1 MSKRSLFWAN
11 ASGKLGET
19 VFYRAGGQQRNRS
32 YVKNVKNPKT
42 QPQALQR
49 AKFNNMVAVYRGV
62 KTVADSFFTRKSNQ
76 SGFNAFFSQNW
87 GSNAWV
93 ANKIMCERAEGVSK
107 GFYMANGALTIDTSN
122 ITLEQIDP
130 EFTENVFKED
140 YAMMWKLPVPLSPT
154 NIFSCAMQNGTL
166 LYNLL
171 TASGN
176 PMNLP
181 TKFNVTA
188 VFAEYGLEGIGH
200 RVITVECTPD
210 GKAAWR
216 NVATPAGKKP
226 WTEMQLQTICTI
238 AAATSVTPSVSEE
251 YTGSAVDVTKL
262 SFGLTDAAEAKI
274 QSGLAVIISY
284 TDASGKQ
291 CTKSPMVYAESLAGL
306 ANQWLPS
313 GEVGSGIVMEY
324 SATSNTI

>member
-19 VFYRAGGQQRNRS
+19 VFYRAGGEQRNRT

-42 QPQALQR
+42 QRQALQR
-49 AKFNNMVAVYRGV
+49 AKFNNMVAVFRGI
-62 KTVADSFFTRKSNQ
+62 KAVADSFFTRKSNQ

-93 ANKIMCERAEGVSK
+93 ANKAMCERAEGVSK
-107 GFYMANGALTIDTSN
+107 GFFMANGALTINTSN
-122 ITLEQIDP
+122 IALEQISEDLENNP
-130 EFTENVFKED
+130 YKGEF
-140 YAMMWKLPVPLSPT
+140 AMIWTLPVALSPT
-154 NIFSCAMQNGTL
+154 NILGSSMQNGTL

-210 GKAAWR
+210 GKAPWR
-216 NVATPAGKKP
+216 NIATPAGKEP
-226 WTEMQLQTICTI
+226 WTDIQLQTICTI
-238 AAATSVTPSVSEE
+238 ASALSLTPSVSTD
-251 YTGSAVDVTKL
+251 YTGNAVNVTGL
-262 SFGLTDAAEAKI
+262 SFGMTDAQETNM
-274 QSGLAVIISY
+274 QSGLAIIISY

-291 CTKSPMVYAESLAGL
+291 CTKSPMVYADSLAEL

-313 GEVGSGIVMEY
+313 GKVGSGIVTEY

>member
-19 VFYRAGGQQRNRS
+19 VFYRVGGGQRNRA

-49 AKFNNMVAVYRGV
+49 AKFNNMVAVFRGV
-62 KTVADSFFTRKSNQ
+62 KAVADSFFTKKSNQ

-93 ANKIMCERAEGVSK
+93 ANKGMCERAEGVSK

-122 ITLEQIDP
+122 IELSQIDP
-130 EFTENVFKED
+130 EFAEHIFKGD
-140 YAMMWKLPVPLSPT
+140 YAMMWKLPVALSPT
-154 NIFSCAMQNGTL
+154 NILSCAMQDGTL

-216 NVATPAGKKP
+216 NVATPTGKKP

-238 AAATSVTPSVSEE
+238 AAATSVSPSNTGE
-251 YTGSAVDVTKL
+251 YTGSAVNVTTL
-262 SFGLTDAAEAKI
+262 SFGLTETKQTNV

-291 CTKSPMVYAESLAGL
+291 CTRSPMVYADSLAEL

>member
-11 ASGKLGET
+11 SSGKLGET
-19 VFYRAGGQQRNRS
+19 VFYRAGGEQRNRA

-49 AKFNNMVAVYRGV
+49 AKFNNMVAVFRGI
-62 KTVADSFFTRKSNQ
+62 KAVANSFFTKKSNQ

-93 ANKIMCERAEGVSK
+93 ANKVMCERAEGVSK
-107 GFYMANGALTIDTSN
+107 GFYMANGALTINTSN
-122 ITLEQIDP
+122 IALEQISEDLEGNSFKG
-130 EFTENVFKED
+130 EF
-140 YAMMWKLPVPLSPT
+140 AMIWTLPKALSPT
-154 NIFSCAMQNGTL
+154 NILGASMQNGTL

-200 RVITVECTPD
+200 RIITVECTPD
-210 GKAAWR
+210 GKAPWR

-226 WTEMQLQTICTI
+226 WSDLQLQTICTI
-238 AAATSVTPSVSEE
+238 ASAASLKPAVATD
-251 YTGSAVDVTKL
+251 YTGSAVNVTGL
-262 SFGLTDAAEAKI
+262 SFGITDAQEAKV
-274 QSGLAVIISY
+274 QLGLAVIISY

-291 CTKSPMVYAESLAGL
+291 YTKSPMVYADSLAKL

-313 GEVGSGIVMEY
+313 GEVGSGIVTEY

>member
-19 VFYRAGGQQRNRS
+19 VFYRAGGEQRNRT

-49 AKFNNMVAVYRGV
+49 AKFNNMVAVFRGI
-62 KTVADSFFTRKSNQ
+62 KAVADSFFTRKSNQ

-93 ANKIMCERAEGVSK
+93 ANKAMCERAEGVSK
-107 GFYMANGALTIDTSN
+107 GFFMANGALTIDTSN
-122 ITLEQIDP
+122 IALEQISEDLESNP
-130 EFTENVFKED
+130 YKDEF
-140 YAMMWKLPVPLSPT
+140 AMIWTLPVALSPT
-154 NIFSCAMQNGTL
+154 NILGSSMQNGTL

-210 GKAAWR
+210 GKAPWR
-216 NVATPAGKKP
+216 NIATPAGKKP
-226 WTEMQLQTICTI
+226 WTDMQLQTICTI
-238 AAATSVTPSVSEE
+238 AAAASLTPSSDTN
-251 YTGSAVDVTKL
+251 YTGSAVNVTGL
-262 SFGLTDAAEAKI
+262 SFGMTDTQEANM
-274 QSGLAVIISY
+274 QSGLAIIISY

-291 CTKSPMVYAESLAGL
+291 CTKSPMVYADSLAEL

-313 GEVGSGIVMEY
+313 GEVGSGIVTEY

>member
-19 VFYRAGGQQRNRS
+19 VFYRAGGEQRNRT

-42 QPQALQR
+42 QSQALQR
-49 AKFNNMVAVYRGV
+49 AKFNNMVAVFRGI
-62 KTVADSFFTRKSNQ
+62 KAVADSFFTRKSNQ

-93 ANKIMCERAEGVSK
+93 ASKAMCERAEGVSK
-107 GFYMANGALTIDTSN
+107 GFFMANGALTIDTSN
-122 ITLEQIDP
+122 IALEQIDP
-130 EFTENVFKED
+130 EFAENVFKED
-140 YAMMWKLPVPLSPT
+140 YAMMWTLPVALSPT
-154 NIFSCAMQNGTL
+154 NILSCAMQNGTL

-210 GKAAWR
+210 GKGAWR

-238 AAATSVTPSVSEE
+238 AAANSVRPSVSED
-251 YTGSAVDVTKL
+251 YTGSAVDVKKL
-262 SFGLTDAAEAKI
+262 SFGLTDAVEANV

-284 TDASGKQ
+284 TDTSGKQ
-291 CTKSPMVYAESLAGL
+291 CTKSPMVYADSLAEL

-313 GEVGSGIVMEY
+313 GEVGSGIVTEY

>member
-19 VFYRAGGQQRNRS
+19 VFYRAGGEQRNRT

-42 QPQALQR
+42 PPQALQR
-49 AKFNNMVAVYRGV
+49 AKFNNMVAVFRGV
-62 KTVADSFFTRKSNQ
+62 KAVAESFFTKKPHQ

-93 ANKIMCERAEGVSK
+93 ANKAMCERAEGVSK
-107 GFYMANGALTIDTSN
+107 GFYMANGSLTINTSD
-122 ITLEQIDP
+122 ITLEQISEDLENNQLKG
-130 EFTENVFKED
+130 EF
-140 YAMMWKLPVPLSPT
+140 AMMWNLPVALSPT
-154 NIFSCAMQNGTL
+154 NILGASMQNGTL

-171 TASGN
+171 TSSGN

-181 TKFNVTA
+181 AKFNVTA

-200 RVITVECTPD
+200 RIITVECTPS
-210 GKAAWR
+210 GKAPWR
-216 NVATPAGKKP
+216 NIAVPAGGTP
-226 WTEMQLQTICTI
+226 WTEAQLQTICTI
-238 AAATSVTPSVSEE
+238 ASAASLTPAASTE
-251 YTGSAVDVTKL
+251 YTGKATNVIQL
-262 SFGLTDAAEAKI
+262 SFGLTDATESKV

-291 CTKSPMVYAESLAGL
+291 CTKSPMVYAESLATL
-306 ANQWLPS
+306 ANQWLPE
-313 GEVGSGIVMEY
+313 GEAGSTIVTEY
-324 SATSNTI
+324 SAASNKL

>member
-19 VFYRAGGQQRNRS
+19 VFYRAGGEQRNRT

-49 AKFNNMVAVYRGV
+49 AKFNNMVAVFRGI
-62 KTVADSFFTRKSNQ
+62 KAVADSFFTRKPNQ

-93 ANKIMCERAEGVSK
+93 ANKAMCERAEGVSK
-107 GFYMANGALTIDTSN
+107 GFFMANGALTIDTSN
-122 ITLEQIDP
+122 IALEQISEDLESNP
-130 EFTENVFKED
+130 YKGEF
-140 YAMMWKLPVPLSPT
+140 AMIWTLPVALSPT
-154 NIFSCAMQNGTL
+154 NILGSSMQNGTL

-210 GKAAWR
+210 GKAPWR

-226 WTEMQLQTICTI
+226 WSDIQLQTICTI
-238 AAATSVTPSVSEE
+238 ASALSLTPSVSTD
-251 YTGSAVDVTKL
+251 YTGSAANVTGL
-262 SFGLTDAAEAKI
+262 SFGMTDAQETNM

-291 CTKSPMVYAESLAGL
+291 CTKSPMVYADSLAEL

-313 GEVGSGIVMEY
+313 GEVGSGIVTEY

>member
-1 MSKRSLFWAN
+1 MSKRSLFWAH

-19 VFYRAGGQQRNRS
+19 VFYRAGGEQRNRT

-49 AKFNNMVAVYRGV
+49 AKFNNMVAVFRGI
-62 KTVADSFFTRKSNQ
+62 KAVAESFFSRKTNQ

-107 GFYMANGALTIDTSN
+107 GLYMANGALNIDTSN
-122 ITLEQIDP
+122 IVLEQISP
-130 EFTENVFKED
+130 EFTQNQFTGD
-140 YAMMWKLPVPLSPT
+140 YAMMWTLPVALSPT
-154 NIFSCAMQNGTL
+154 NILGASLENGTL
-166 LYNLL
+166 LYNTL

-210 GKAAWR
+210 GKAPWR
-216 NVATPAGKKP
+216 NVATPKGKKP
-226 WTEMQLQTICTI
+226 WTEAQLQTICTI
-238 AAATSVTPSVSEE
+238 AEAMSLTPSKDET
-251 YTGSAVDVTKL
+251 YNGSAVHIMKL
-262 SFGLTDAAEAKI
+262 SFGLTEVKEANV

-291 CTKSPMVYAESLAGL
+291 YTKSPMVYADSLAKL

-313 GEVGSGIVMEY
+313 GEVGSGIVAEY
-324 SATSNTI
+324 SATSNKI

>member
-19 VFYRAGGQQRNRS
+19 VFYRAGGEQRNRT

-49 AKFNNMVAVYRGV
+49 AKFNNMVAVFRGI
-62 KTVADSFFTRKSNQ
+62 KAVADSFFTRKSNQ

-93 ANKIMCERAEGVSK
+93 ANKAMCERAEGVSK
-107 GFYMANGALTIDTSN
+107 GFFMANGALTIGTSD
-122 ITLEQIDP
+122 IALEQISEDLESNP
-130 EFTENVFKED
+130 HKGEF
-140 YAMMWKLPVPLSPT
+140 AMIWTLPVALSPT
-154 NIFSCAMQNGTL
+154 NILGSSLQNGTL

-210 GKAAWR
+210 GKAPWR
-216 NVATPAGKKP
+216 NIATPAGQNP
-226 WTEMQLQTICTI
+226 WTDIQLQTICTI
-238 AAATSVTPSVSEE
+238 ADALSLTPSTDTN
-251 YTGSAVDVTKL
+251 YTGSAVNVTGL
-262 SFGLTDAAEAKI
+262 SFGLTNATETNV

-291 CTKSPMVYAESLAGL
+291 CTKSPMVYADSLAEL

-313 GEVGSGIVMEY
+313 GEVGSGIVTEY

>member
-19 VFYRAGGQQRNRS
+19 VFYRAGGEQRNRT

-49 AKFNNMVAVYRGV
+49 AKFNNMVAVFRGI
-62 KTVADSFFTRKSNQ
+62 KAVADSFFTRKANQ

-93 ANKIMCERAEGVSK
+93 ANKVMCERAEGVSK
-107 GFYMANGALTIDTSN
+107 GFFMANGALTIDTSN
-122 ITLEQIDP
+122 IALGQISGDLTSNP
-130 EFTENVFKED
+130 SKGLF
-140 YAMMWKLPVPLSPT
+140 AMIWTLPVALSPT
-154 NIFSCAMQNGTL
+154 NILGASLQNGTL
-166 LYNLL
+166 IYNLL

-181 TKFNVTA
+181 AKFNMTA

-210 GKAAWR
+210 GKAPWR

-226 WTEMQLQTICTI
+226 WSDIQLQSICTI
-238 AAATSVTPSVSEE
+238 ADAESLTPSAGTN
-251 YTGSAVDVTKL
+251 YAGSAENVRAL
-262 SFGLTDAAEAKI
+262 SFGMKDAQEANI

-291 CTKSPMVYAESLAGL
+291 CTKSPMVYADSLAEL

-313 GEVGSGIVMEY
+313 GEVGSGIVTEY
-324 SATSNTI
+324 SASSITI

>member
-19 VFYRAGGQQRNRS
+19 VFYRAGGGQRNRT

-42 QPQALQR
+42 PPQALQR
-49 AKFNNMVAVYRGV
+49 AKFNNMVAVFRGV
-62 KTVADSFFTRKSNQ
+62 KAVAESFFTKKANQ

-93 ANKIMCERAEGVSK
+93 ANKAMCNRAEGVSK
-107 GFYMANGALTIDTSN
+107 GFYMANGSLTIDTSN
-122 ITLEQIDP
+122 ITLGKISETLANHP
-130 EFTENVFKED
+130 SKGNF
-140 YAMMWKLPVPLSPT
+140 AMLWGLPASLSPT
-154 NIFSCAMQNGTL
+154 NILGSSMQNGTL

-171 TASGN
+171 TSSGN

-181 TKFNVTA
+181 AKFNVTA
-188 VFAEYGLEGIGH
+188 VFAEYGLEGVGH
-200 RVITVECTPD
+200 RVITVECTPN

-226 WTEMQLQTICTI
+226 WSEIQLQTICTI
-238 AAATSVTPSVSEE
+238 ASATSINPGSGGE
-251 YTGSAVDVTKL
+251 YTGSAVNVTKI
-262 SFGLTDAAEAKI
+262 SFGLTDAVETNI

-291 CTKSPMVYAESLAGL
+291 CTRSPMVYADSLAEL
-306 ANQWLPS
+306 ANQWLPT
-313 GEVGSGIVMEY
+313 GEVGSTIVAEY
-324 SATSNTI
+324 SAASNKL

>member
-19 VFYRAGGQQRNRS
+19 VFYRAGGEQRNRT

-49 AKFNNMVAVYRGV
+49 AKFNNMVAVFRGI
-62 KTVADSFFTRKSNQ
+62 KAVADSFFTRKPNQ

-93 ANKIMCERAEGVSK
+93 ANKAMCERAEGVSK
-107 GFYMANGALTIDTSN
+107 GFFMANGALTIDTSN
-122 ITLEQIDP
+122 IALGQIS
-130 EFTENVFKED
+130 ED
-140 YAMMWKLPVPLSPT
+140 LTSNPSKGQFAMIWTLPVSLSPT
-154 NIFSCAMQNGTL
+154 NILGASMQNGTL

-210 GKAAWR
+210 GKAPWR
-216 NVATPAGKKP
+216 NIATPAGKKP
-226 WTEMQLQTICTI
+226 WSDIQLQSICTI
-238 AAATSVTPSVSEE
+238 ADAASLNPSAGTN
-251 YTGSAVDVTKL
+251 YAGSAENVKSL
-262 SFGLTDAAEAKI
+262 SFGMKDAQQANV

-291 CTKSPMVYAESLAGL
+291 CTKSPMVYADSLAEL

-313 GEVGSGIVMEY
+313 GEVGSGIVTEY

>member
-19 VFYRAGGQQRNRS
+19 VFYRASGEQRTRT

-42 QPQALQR
+42 RPQALQR
-49 AKFNNMVAVYRGV
+49 AKFNNMVAVFRGI
-62 KTVADSFFTRKSNQ
+62 KAVADSFFTRKSNQ

-93 ANKIMCERAEGVSK
+93 ANKVMCERAEGVSK
-107 GFYMANGALTIDTSN
+107 GFFMANGALTINTSN
-122 ITLEQIDP
+122 IALEQIS
-130 EFTENVFKED
+130 ED
-140 YAMMWKLPVPLSPT
+140 LESHPYKGQFAMIWTLPVALSPT
-154 NIFSCAMQNGTL
+154 NILGASMQDGTL

-210 GKAAWR
+210 GKAPWR
-216 NVATPAGKKP
+216 NVATPAGKRP
-226 WTEMQLQTICTI
+226 WTDMQLQTICTI
-238 AAATSVTPSVSEE
+238 ASALSLTPSVSTD
-251 YTGSAVDVTKL
+251 YTGSAVNVTGL
-262 SFGLTDAAEAKI
+262 SFGMTDARETYL

-291 CTKSPMVYAESLAGL
+291 CTKSPMVYADSLAEL

-313 GEVGSGIVMEY
+313 GAVGSGIVTEY
-324 SATSNTI
+324 STTSNTI

>member
-19 VFYRAGGQQRNRS
+19 VFYRAGGEQRNRA

-49 AKFNNMVAVYRGV
+49 AKFNNMVAVFRGI
-62 KTVADSFFTRKSNQ
+62 KTVADSFFIRKSHQ

-93 ANKIMCERAEGVSK
+93 ANKAMCERAEGVSK

-122 ITLEQIDP
+122 IALGQIDP
-130 EFTENVFKED
+130 EFTQNPFKGD
-140 YAMMWKLPVPLSPT
+140 YAMSWTLPVTLSPT
-154 NIFSCAMQNGTL
+154 NILGASLENGTL
-166 LYNLL
+166 LYNTL

-216 NVATPAGKKP
+216 NIATPAGKKP
-226 WTEMQLQTICTI
+226 WTESQLQTICTI
-238 AAATSVTPSVSEE
+238 AEATSLSPSDDTT
-251 YTGSAVDVTKL
+251 YKGSAVDVMKL
-262 SFGLTDAAEAKI
+262 SFGLTDTNQAKV
-274 QSGLAVIISY
+274 QSGLAIIISY

-291 CTKSPMVYAESLAGL
+291 CTKSPMVYVDSLALL

-313 GEVGSGIVMEY
+313 GEVGSGIVTEY
-324 SATSNTI
+324 SATSDTI

>member
-19 VFYRAGGQQRNRS
+19 VFYRAGGEQRNRT

-42 QPQALQR
+42 PPQALQR
-49 AKFNNMVAVYRGV
+49 AKFNNMVAVFRGI
-62 KTVADSFFTRKSNQ
+62 KAVADSFFTRKANQ

-93 ANKIMCERAEGVSK
+93 ANKAMCERAEGVSK
-107 GFYMANGALTIDTSN
+107 GFYMANGALTINTSN
-122 ITLEQIDP
+122 IALEQISEDLEGNP
-130 EFTENVFKED
+130 HKGEF
-140 YAMMWKLPVPLSPT
+140 AMMWNLPVALSPT
-154 NIFSCAMQNGTL
+154 NILGSSMQNGTL

-171 TASGN
+171 TSSGN

-210 GKAAWR
+210 GKAPWR

-226 WTEMQLQTICTI
+226 WSDIQLETICTI
-238 AAATSVTPSVSEE
+238 ADAASLTPSVSTD
-251 YTGSAVDVTKL
+251 YTGSAVNVIGL
-262 SFGLTDAAEAKI
+262 SFGMTNTQEANV

-291 CTKSPMVYAESLAGL
+291 CTKSPMVYANSLAEL

-313 GEVGSGIVMEY
+313 GEVGSGIVTEY

>member
-19 VFYRAGGQQRNRS
+19 VFYRAGGEQRNRT

-42 QPQALQR
+42 QSQALQR
-49 AKFNNMVAVYRGV
+49 AKFNNMVAVFRGI
-62 KTVADSFFTRKSNQ
+62 KAVADSFFTRKSNQ

-93 ANKIMCERAEGVSK
+93 ANKAMCERAEGVSK

-122 ITLEQIDP
+122 IALEQIDP
-130 EFTENVFKED
+130 EFTENPFAED
-140 YAMMWKLPVPLSPT
+140 YAMMWTLPVALSPT
-154 NIFSCAMQNGTL
+154 NILGSSMQNGTL

-210 GKAAWR
+210 GKGAWR
-216 NVATPAGKKP
+216 NVATPTGKKP
-226 WTEMQLQTICTI
+226 WSDVQLQTICTI
-238 AAATSVTPSVSEE
+238 ADAASLSPSVSED
-251 YTGSAVDVTKL
+251 YTGSAVNVTRL
-262 SFGLTDAAEAKI
+262 SFGLTDAQEANV

-291 CTKSPMVYAESLAGL
+291 CTKSPMVYADSLAEL

-313 GEVGSGIVMEY
+313 GEVGSGIVTEY

>member
-1 MSKRSLFWAN
+1 MSKRSLFWAH

-19 VFYRAGGQQRNRS
+19 VFYRAGGEQRNRT

-42 QPQALQR
+42 PPQALQR
-49 AKFNNMVAVYRGV
+49 AKFNNMVAVFRGI
-62 KTVADSFFTRKSNQ
+62 KAVADSFFTRKSNQ

-93 ANKIMCERAEGVSK
+93 ASKAMCERAEGVSK
-107 GFYMANGALTIDTSN
+107 GFFMANGALTINTSN
-122 ITLEQIDP
+122 IALEQISEDLESNP
-130 EFTENVFKED
+130 YKGEF
-140 YAMMWKLPVPLSPT
+140 AMVWTLPVALSPT
-154 NIFSCAMQNGTL
+154 NILGSSLQNGTL

-210 GKAAWR
+210 GKAPWR

-226 WTEMQLQTICTI
+226 WSDIQLQTICTI
-238 AAATSVTPSVSEE
+238 ASALSLTPSVSTD
-251 YTGSAVDVTKL
+251 YTGSAVHVTGL
-262 SFGLTDAAEAKI
+262 SFGMTDAREANM

-291 CTKSPMVYAESLAGL
+291 CTKSPMVYADSLAEL

-313 GEVGSGIVMEY
+313 GEVGSGIVTEY

>member
-19 VFYRAGGQQRNRS
+19 VFYRAGGEQRNRT

-49 AKFNNMVAVYRGV
+49 AKFNNMVAVFRGI
-62 KTVADSFFTRKSNQ
+62 KAVADSFFTRKSNQ

-93 ANKIMCERAEGVSK
+93 ANKAMCERAEGVSK
-107 GFYMANGALTIDTSN
+107 GFFMANGALTINTSN
-122 ITLEQIDP
+122 IALEQISEDLESNTYHG
-130 EFTENVFKED
+130 EF
-140 YAMMWKLPVPLSPT
+140 AMIWTLPVALSPT
-154 NIFSCAMQNGTL
+154 NILGASMQNGTL

-210 GKAAWR
+210 GKAPWR

-226 WTEMQLQTICTI
+226 WSDIQLQTICTI
-238 AAATSVTPSVSEE
+238 ASALSLTPSVSTD
-251 YTGSAVDVTKL
+251 YTGSAVNVTGL
-262 SFGLTDAAEAKI
+262 SFGMTDGTEANV

-291 CTKSPMVYAESLAGL
+291 CTKSPMVYADSLAEL

-313 GEVGSGIVMEY
+313 GEVGSGIVTEY

>member
-1 MSKRSLFWAN
+1 MSKRNLFWAN

-19 VFYRAGGQQRNRS
+19 VFYRAGGEQRNRT

-42 QPQALQR
+42 QSQALQR
-49 AKFNNMVAVYRGV
+49 AKFNNMVAVFRGI
-62 KTVADSFFTRKSNQ
+62 KAVADSFFTRKANQ

-93 ANKIMCERAEGVSK
+93 ANKAMCERAEGVSK
-107 GFYMANGALTIDTSN
+107 GFFMANGALTINTSN
-122 ITLEQIDP
+122 IALEQISEDLESNP
-130 EFTENVFKED
+130 YKGEF
-140 YAMMWKLPVPLSPT
+140 AMVWTLPVALSPT
-154 NIFSCAMQNGTL
+154 NIFGSSMQNGTL

-210 GKAAWR
+210 GKAPWR
-216 NVATPAGKKP
+216 NIATPAGKKP
-226 WTEMQLQTICTI
+226 WSDAQLQTICTI
-238 AAATSVTPSVSEE
+238 ASALSLTPSVSTD
-251 YTGSAVDVTKL
+251 YTGSAVNVTGL
-262 SFGLTDAAEAKI
+262 SFGMTDAQETKL

-291 CTKSPMVYAESLAGL
+291 CTKSPMVYADSLAEL

-313 GEVGSGIVMEY
+313 GEVGSGIVTEY

>member
-11 ASGKLGET
+11 VSGKLGET
-19 VFYRAGGQQRNRS
+19 VFYRAGGEQRNRT

-49 AKFNNMVAVYRGV
+49 AKFNNMVAVFRGIKV
-62 KTVADSFFTRKSNQ
+62 IVDSFFTRKANQ

-93 ANKIMCERAEGVSK
+93 ANKLMCERAEGVSK
-107 GFYMANGALTIDTSN
+107 GFFMANGALTIDTSN
-122 ITLEQIDP
+122 IALGQIS
-130 EFTENVFKED
+130 ED
-140 YAMMWKLPVPLSPT
+140 LTSNPSKGQYAMIWTLPVSLSPT
-154 NIFSCAMQNGTL
+154 NILGASLQNGTL

-210 GKAAWR
+210 GKAPWR

-226 WTEMQLQTICTI
+226 WSDIQLQTICTI
-238 AAATSVTPSVSEE
+238 ADAASLNPSADTNYAGRADSVKS
-251 YTGSAVDVTKL
+251 L
-262 SFGLTDAAEAKI
+262 SFGMKDAQEANI

-291 CTKSPMVYAESLAGL
+291 CTKSPMVYADSLAEL